1 MTRRRHRSGYAR
13 ASTSFVSEPPAGF
26 GGRITTSAGF
36 SAGATKRPTPTAR
49 YTIVNT
55 LWLNQV
61 ELRAKGVEHS
71 KEFADLL
78 RVACDLECAE
88 CAALESLQKRLLGI
102 DCRIDRIQRS
112 PH

>member
-1 MTRRRHRSGYAR
+1 MTRRRYRSGYAR
-13 ASTSFVSEPPAGF
+13 ASTSFVSEPP
-26 GGRITTSAGF
+26 AGF

-78 RVACDLECAE
+78 RVACDLECA
-88 CAALESLQKRLLGI
+88 ALESLQKRLLGI
-102 DCRIDRIQRS
+102 GCRIDRIQRS
-112 PH
+112 PR